1 MGKGG
6 REGTWEL
13 TQKDLSLTGLESAV
27 LKSGDSETRVSKCC
41 TLKPECLSAMPRPA
55 IYKPSNFRKVT

>member
-27 LKSGDSETRVSKCC
+27 LKRVE
-41 TLKPECLSAMPRPA
+41 TLKPECLSAA
-55 IYKPSNFRKVT
+55 L